1 MLDYHAIAMLGHS
14 SEDHVRSSILDD
26 LVLLENLTT
35 LWENCLIH
43 LARVYPECGGLL
55 VYRVAPLML
64 LLDLNRHPV
73 VL

>member
-1 MLDYHAIAMLGHS
+1 
-14 SEDHVRSSILDD
+14 VRSSILDD
-26 LVLLENLTT
+26 HVLLENLTT